1 MKRFLKLWLC
11 LMFAAA
17 IQATAQTGKPV
28 VHSYA
33 FDDNGILTGM
43 SDNGLWAV
51 ASATNSSNTLISE
64 GPRLL
69 GVDSGTELL
78 LSEGYEEGESLN
90 CGANDV
96 TNDGNVV
103 VGRFGGLPAVWRRTG
118 ETSGA
123 WTQLPVPD
131 GYDGGVVNAI
141 TPDGKFAVGVATTSS
156 NFLLEKEVMWDLATN
171 AILATPG
178 LPAKD
183 AAHLDQGQSRF
194 TAISANGRY
203 VLGCKSFSY
212 LPTDADLGGCCYY
225 VYDREQSAY
234 KIIGFTE
241 TATGR
246 WSPHAPGLFYLSIV
260 RMTNNGRY
268 VSGAAHL
275 VKEQAGSEF
284 PSEYEAPFVYD
295 VENDNFTLFD
305 SDEDNGIG
313 AWCATGEGQLLGASP
328 FGNPYREW
336 TAKKDNY
343 WVSFSQILAQKYD
356 FDFFKNTTY
365 VNTGTPI
372 GISDDGSR
380 ICVFAGA
387 GESYVVTLP
396 ESISTAAEG
405 INLLHAWSSDPVGG
419 VAIAKLQKI
428 TVTFDR
434 NVTVLGAANAVELR
448 DETGAKVYTSVSFK
462 ADSPSKSVTV
472 QFRKGNFEAGKTY
485 TLHIPAGTICIAG
498 DSERTNDE
506 IDIPFIGRA
515 DAPVTLTAS
524 TPQDGASVLRIDTDT
539 NPLILTFDTQVVAA
553 EGTTAK
559 VYREGEAE
567 AYQQLYLAA
576 KDNQVLVYPTT
587 PLQLYKG
594 VHYRIGIPQGAV
606 TDVTGNNPSDSI
618 TLHFDGLYERE
629 ISLDD
634 RTLLNEDFSNG
645 FVNFM
650 LWEGDHLTPT
660 SAMKAWGFADADNY
674 PWSLVRD
681 DEESTDLAAGTHSM
695 YTTAGASDDWMV
707 SNQVYIPDSLCM
719 LKFQSQSYLAAANDV
734 LKVIVWPCEEEY
746 PKLSASIINRI
757 RTEGTVVY
765 DKRQTPGATAE
776 TMAGEWTDNTVSL
789 KDFAQKSI
797 YIAFVNNNEGQ
808 SAIFVDNILVEHD
821 ASFIVTIDND
831 EIVTA
836 KSSIAIKG
844 RVSAYG
850 TETAYN
856 GLSLTLR
863 DADGRAVSTVEMPD
877 ATLGEG
883 DSQAFTFP
891 DELPLTVG
899 KENFYTI
906 DIRLGEVAGAVR
918 KSVKNL
924 SFSPVKRVVL
934 EELTGQNCVNCPLG
948 ILAIEKIRSIYG
960 NLFIPISI
968 HSYDGDALGES
979 FRGYSDFLGLSAAP
993 SGKVHRSGTV
1003 SSPMYSADSHD
1014 FEFSNPEH
1022 PVWLDLVQ
1030 SELAVPA
1037 EAEVNISPALSE
1049 DGQTVVVPCTVRYAL
1064 NADRL
1069 NLSLLLVLVEDNVKG
1084 YQQSKFQTETDPDL
1098 GPWASGGI
1106 YAKATVYPYYHE
1118 DVVRGIAGNSYLG
1131 AAGLLPSAIESGTPH
1146 TATLSTALPATVTD
1160 VQQLKAVVMLFD
1172 ADTGRLI
1179 NAASAHM
1186 GESTDI
1192 HRLASGEGNAAA
1204 PRAVPVK
1211 GGVLVTSSAP
1221 AAAAAYSA
1229 DGRLLGRASGTG
1241 QFRISTAGYRG
1252 IVLVRIAAGSGATA
1266 EKIIV
1271 E

>member
-1 MKRFLKLWLC
+1 
-11 LMFAAA
+11 
-17 IQATAQTGKPV
+17 
-28 VHSYA
+28 
-33 FDDNGILTGM
+33 
-43 SDNGLWAV
+43 
-51 ASATNSSNTLISE
+51 
-64 GPRLL
+64 
-69 GVDSGTELL
+69 
-78 LSEGYEEGESLN
+78 
-90 CGANDV
+90 
-96 TNDGNVV
+96 
-103 VGRFGGLPAVWRRTG
+103 
-118 ETSGA
+118 
-123 WTQLPVPD
+123 
-131 GYDGGVVNAI
+131 
-141 TPDGKFAVGVATTSS
+141 
-156 NFLLEKEVMWDLATN
+156 
-171 AILATPG
+171 
-178 LPAKD
+178 
-183 AAHLDQGQSRF
+183 
-194 TAISANGRY
+194 
-203 VLGCKSFSY
+203 
-212 LPTDADLGGCCYY
+212 
-225 VYDREQSAY
+225 
-234 KIIGFTE
+234 
-241 TATGR
+241 
-246 WSPHAPGLFYLSIV
+246 
-260 RMTNNGRY
+260 
-268 VSGAAHL
+268 
-275 VKEQAGSEF
+275 
-284 PSEYEAPFVYD
+284 
-295 VENDNFTLFD
+295 
-305 SDEDNGIG
+305 
-313 AWCATGEGQLLGASP
+313 
-328 FGNPYREW
+328 
-336 TAKKDNY
+336 
-343 WVSFSQILAQKYD
+343 
-356 FDFFKNTTY
+356 
-365 VNTGTPI
+365 
-372 GISDDGSR
+372 
-380 ICVFAGA
+380 
-387 GESYVVTLP
+387 
-396 ESISTAAEG
+396 
-405 INLLHAWSSDPVGG
+405 
-419 VAIAKLQKI
+419 
-428 TVTFDR
+428 
-434 NVTVLGAANAVELR
+434 
-448 DETGAKVYTSVSFK
+448 
-462 ADSPSKSVTV
+462 
-472 QFRKGNFEAGKTY
+472 
-485 TLHIPAGTICIAG
+485 
-498 DSERTNDE
+498 
-506 IDIPFIGRA
+506 
-515 DAPVTLTAS
+515 
-524 TPQDGASVLRIDTDT
+524 
-539 NPLILTFDTQVVAA
+539 
-553 EGTTAK
+553 
-559 VYREGEAE
+559 
-567 AYQQLYLAA
+567 
-576 KDNQVLVYPTT
+576 
-587 PLQLYKG
+587 
-594 VHYRIGIPQGAV
+594 
-606 TDVTGNNPSDSI
+606 
-618 TLHFDGLYERE
+618 
-629 ISLDD
+629 
-634 RTLLNEDFSNG
+634 
-645 FVNFM
+645 
-650 LWEGDHLTPT
+650 
-660 SAMKAWGFADADNY
+660 
-674 PWSLVRD
+674 
-681 DEESTDLAAGTHSM
+681 
-695 YTTAGASDDWMV
+695 
-707 SNQVYIPDSLCM
+707 M

-776 TMAGEWTDNTVSL
+776 TMSGEWTDNTVSL
-789 KDFAQKSI
+789 KDFAKKSI

-850 TETAYN
+850 TETAYK

-883 DSQAFTFP
+883 DSQAFAFP

-1131 AAGLLPSAIESGTPH
+1131 IAGLLPSAIESGTPH
-1146 TATLSTALPATVTD
+1146 TATLSTALPGTVSD
-1160 VQQLKAVVMLFD
+1160 VQNLKAIVMLFD

-1192 HRLASGEGNAAA
+1192 HSIAAGDGNTAA
-1204 PRAVPVK
+1204 PHAVPVK
-1211 GGVLVTSSAP
+1211 GGVLVTTSVP
-1221 AAAAAYSA
+1221 AAVSVYSP
-1229 DGRLLGRASGTG
+1229 DGRLIGRAAGTG
-1241 QFRISTAGYRG
+1241 QFRISTAGYQG
-1252 IVLVRIAAGSGATA
+1252 IALVRIAAENGVTA
-1266 EKIIV
+1266 EKMIV